1 MVAAVL
7 FGSALLQSQHFHSF
21 DCHMARRPESELDKF
36 KWWANLNTLAREAV
50 IALDDLDDV
59 LEENPG
65 AAADL
70 GNLKRDLEKAHNKL
84 RAV

>member
-1 MVAAVL
+1 
-7 FGSALLQSQHFHSF
+7 
-21 DCHMARRPESELDKF
+21 MARRPESELDKF